1 MKVLPMQSVLTAA
14 GVHAP
19 AAAFGE
25 IAFAISPQ
33 RGIRQNS
40 LPLQSVLTAAGV
52 QHRLPHSVKS
62 HSRFH
67 LSEVFV
73 RTACRCSLF

>member
-1 MKVLPMQSVLTAA
+1 LKVLLLQSVLTAA

-40 LPLQSVLTAAGV
+40 LPMQSVLTAAGV
-52 QHRLPHSVKS
+52 HAPAAAFGEIAFAISPQRGI
-62 HSRFH
+62 
-67 LSEVFV
+67 
-73 RTACRCSLF
+73 